1 MPMDLL
7 DVLLTLVDEEQLR
20 WDVLFTRI
28 AGTVGHLIIVL
39 FHREIPEGDL
49 VIRTGCRKDGI
60 LSWVPLD
67 GCDRGLVPIKRGHRD
82 RI

>member
-7 DVLLTLVDEEQLR
+7 DVLLSLVNEEQLR
-20 WDVLFTRI
+20 RDVLFTRI
-28 AGTVGHLIIVL
+28 TGAVGHLIIVL
-39 FHREIPEGDL
+39 FHREIPEGNL

-60 LSWVPLD
+60 LCWVPLD
-67 GCDRGLVPIKRGHRD
+67 GCNRGFVPIKRGHRC